1 MCFVNKRLRR
11 GWACWR
17 VENVTENTAE
27 SKTCGTEKSQC
38 WGNVQTDM
46 TGPNAMI
53 TPLESITGMRAVID
67 GLDMSKTGTF
77 WRYNGEAMP
86 W

>member
-1 MCFVNKRLRR
+1 LNVLTKGLSVDLKGRGITVMCM
-11 GWACWR
+11 
-17 VENVTENTAE
+17 TP
-27 SKTCGTEKSQC
+27 
-38 WGNVQTDM
+38 GNVQTDM